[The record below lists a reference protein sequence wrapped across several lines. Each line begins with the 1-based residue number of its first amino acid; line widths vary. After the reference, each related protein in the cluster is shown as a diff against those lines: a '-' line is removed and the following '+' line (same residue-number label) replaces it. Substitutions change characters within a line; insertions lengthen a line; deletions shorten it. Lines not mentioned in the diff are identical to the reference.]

1 MKIFIYKTSIFK
13 QEQFEGLNRELKKR
27 NFPILENPI
36 FQEVPE
42 DVDIKDFV
50 NGYFSQTNYEER
62 KQKLA
67 EQRYKK
73 IVHSLIREK
82 YDQDDEFAI
91 LRQRD
96 TKPVEFYEY
105 NEFVENCKLIAKQ
118 KINK

>member
-1 MKIFIYKTSIFK
+1 MKAFVYNNTLVLADKIDSFNSWLVSKGI
-13 QEQFEGLNRELKKR
+13 N
-27 NFPILENPI
+27 PVENPI
-36 FQEVPE
+36 FQDVPE
-42 DVDIKDFV
+42 DCDIKDFV

-105 NEFVENCKLIAKQ
+105 NEFVEQCKLIAKQ
-118 KINK
+118 EINK